1 MRLWRGEV
9 LSEHGFEIKMRSRI
23 PSAALTWQE
32 LPR

>member
-9 LSEHGFEIKMRSRI
+9 LSEHGFEIKMRPSI
-23 PSAALTWQE
+23 PSAALAWQE